1 MLRIHLFGLCFY
13 SLVAIGSSGSI
24 GDGDPPEAKSAMPRG
39 HDLTKID
46 AMPREAPRC
55 SVSPQDQWGVASW
68 YGPHF
73 QGRRTASGRRFNMRE
88 LTAAHRTLPLGSE
101 VRVTNLENGRSV
113 EVKISDRGPYFGGRI
128 IDLSKAA
135 ALRLGITRRDGVA
148 LVRLEPVTAI
158 AAYD

>member
-1 MLRIHLFGLCFY
+1 
-13 SLVAIGSSGSI
+13 
-24 GDGDPPEAKSAMPRG
+24 
-39 HDLTKID
+39 
-46 AMPREAPRC
+46 
-55 SVSPQDQWGVASW
+55 
-68 YGPHF
+68 
-73 QGRRTASGRRFNMRE
+73 MRE